1 MSFLEWLK
9 LENSKDPDNIL
20 PPGLDFEKAIYFL
33 KDYLLGEDWYV
44 SYSGSAKQITTDIV
58 YDILKKYSKKFRKEL
73 KTYEKRVNNERKWR
87 NGRTLIGNKKWLEE
101 GYSLYLYF
109 NYKTSKYEWN
119 PIDPDFY
126 SNIAFEDFR
135 NNHTANNKLYDNIE
149 DILKDREELNS
160 SFEKL

>member
-1 MSFLEWLK
+1 MK
-9 LENSKDPDNIL
+9 EN
-20 PPGLDFEKAIYFL
+20 EEMEER
-33 KDYLLGEDWYV
+33 LL
-44 SYSGSAKQITTDIV
+44 AT
-58 YDILKKYSKKFRKEL
+58 
-73 KTYEKRVNNERKWR
+73 
-87 NGRTLIGNKKWLEE
+87 KKWLEE

-126 SNIAFEDFR
+126 SNIALEDFC

-149 DILKDREELNS
+149 DMLKDREELNS

>member
-87 NGRTLIGNKKWLEE
+87 NVRTLIGNKKMAWRRIFIVFIFQL
-101 GYSLYLYF
+101 
-109 NYKTSKYEWN
+109 
-119 PIDPDFY
+119 
-126 SNIAFEDFR
+126 
-135 NNHTANNKLYDNIE
+135 
-149 DILKDREELNS
+149 
-160 SFEKL
+160 